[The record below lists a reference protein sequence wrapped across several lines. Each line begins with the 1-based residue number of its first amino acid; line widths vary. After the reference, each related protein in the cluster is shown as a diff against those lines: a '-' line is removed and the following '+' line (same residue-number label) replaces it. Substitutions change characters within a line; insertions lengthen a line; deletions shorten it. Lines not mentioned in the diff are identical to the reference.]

1 MKERLKEIV
10 DSFHKYNSEHMAAQ
24 SFGFSEDIVY
34 DALVVAPSYI
44 PYKLKM
50 DERCKVTTLAE
61 RSYIAGYLLEKDD
74 LKIAWIKIGSSAG
87 NLIDHL
93 ALCAELSF
101 KQLIFVGA
109 VGALKEGFSLGE
121 ICTPSYC
128 ISGSQADTYL
138 MKDSIRESMLFERV
152 YPDANYV
159 DKVIELAKNK
169 GYEIRKGSVFC
180 TPSVATEYM
189 HLDEIR
195 SFDTDLIDM
204 ETASFYQLADLFE
217 LPAVALL
224 VVSDNS
230 ATGVALVGRSDDE
243 QEQYEYG
250 RDVVLPDMILA
261 LAECQM

>member
-10 DSFHKYNSEHMAAQ
+10 DNFHKYNSEHMAAQ

-34 DALVVAPSYI
+34 DALVVAPSFI

-87 NLIDHL
+87 NIIDHL
-93 ALCAELSF
+93 AVCAELSF
-101 KQLIFVGA
+101 KQLIFIGA
-109 VGALKEGFSLGE
+109 AGALREGFSLGD
-121 ICTPSYC
+121 ICTPSYSV
-128 ISGSQADTYL
+128 SGSLADSYL
-138 MKDSIRESMLFERV
+138 AKDSIRESMLFEKV
-152 YPDANYV
+152 YPDGKYV
-159 DKVIELAKNK
+159 DEVIELAGNR

-180 TPSVATEYM
+180 TPSIAMEYS

-195 SFDTDLIDM
+195 SFDTDLIEM
-204 ETASFYQLADLFE
+204 ETASFYLMADLLE
-217 LPAVALL
+217 LPAIALL

-230 ATGVALVGRSDDE
+230 ATGVALVGRTDEE

-250 RDVVLPDMILA
+250 RDVVLPEMVLA
-261 LAECQM
+261 LAESQR

>member
-10 DSFHKYNSEHMAAQ
+10 EKFHKYNSEHMAAQ

-34 DALVVAPSYI
+34 DALVVAPSFT

-152 YPDANYV
+152 YPDENYV
-159 DKVIELAKNK
+159 DRVIELAKNK
-169 GYEIRKGSVFC
+169 GYEIRKGSVSGS
-180 TPSVATEYM
+180 T
-189 HLDEIR
+189 
-195 SFDTDLIDM
+195 SFSPPL
-204 ETASFYQLADLFE
+204 
-217 LPAVALL
+217 
-224 VVSDNS
+224 
-230 ATGVALVGRSDDE
+230 R
-243 QEQYEYG
+243 
-250 RDVVLPDMILA
+250 A
-261 LAECQM
+261 LASKALAADAQNLNINESPLLKKARAFLTQ